1 MNYIFYILAAIAV
14 LSGIGV
20 VTAKNPINSVL
31 LLIVTFL
38 TIAGQ
43 YILLNAQFLAV
54 VHIIVYM
61 GAIMVLFV
69 FVIMLLNLNK
79 TKEHF
84 HLMMIKVA
92 SVLSAGILL
101 LVLLAATSKAMI
113 TAPSAV
119 ASGDMGLVRNLG
131 LVLFRDYLFPFET
144 SAILFL
150 SAMVGA
156 VVLGKRE
163 TKQA

>member
-14 LSGIGV
+14 LSGVGV
-20 VTAKNPINSVL
+20 VVAKNPINSVL
-31 LLIVTFL
+31 MLIVTFL

-79 TKEHF
+79 SKEHF
-84 HLMMIKVA
+84 HKLMIKVA
-92 SVLSAGILL
+92 ATLSAGMLF
-101 LVLLAATSKAMI
+101 LVMLAAASKVML
-113 TAPSAV
+113 TAPA
-119 ASGDMGLVRNLG
+119 APLSGDMGLVRNLG

-144 SAILFL
+144 ASVLFL

-163 TKQA
+163 PKQA

>member
-14 LSGIGV
+14 LSGLGV
-20 VTAKNPINSVL
+20 VLAKNPINSVL
-31 LLIVTFL
+31 MLIVTFL

-79 TKEHF
+79 SKEHF
-84 HLMMIKVA
+84 HKLMIKVA
-92 SVLSAGILL
+92 ALLSAGLL
-101 LVLLAATSKAMI
+101 FLVLLAASSKVLL
-113 TAPSAV
+113 TAPA
-119 ASGDMGLVRNLG
+119 APLSGDMGLVRNLG

-144 SAILFL
+144 ASVLFL

-163 TKQA
+163 SKQA

>member
-14 LSGIGV
+14 LSGVGV
-20 VTAKNPINSVL
+20 ILAKNPINSVL

-84 HLMMIKVA
+84 SKLMIKVA
-92 SVLSAGILL
+92 SVLSAGLL
-101 LVLLAATSKAMI
+101 FLVILAAISKTMI
-113 TAPSAV
+113 MLPPGQL
-119 ASGDMGLVRNLG
+119 SGDMGLVKSLG

-144 SAILFL
+144 SAVLFL
-150 SAMVGA
+150 AAMVGA
-156 VVLGKRE
+156 VVLSKRE
-163 TKQA
+163 PKQA